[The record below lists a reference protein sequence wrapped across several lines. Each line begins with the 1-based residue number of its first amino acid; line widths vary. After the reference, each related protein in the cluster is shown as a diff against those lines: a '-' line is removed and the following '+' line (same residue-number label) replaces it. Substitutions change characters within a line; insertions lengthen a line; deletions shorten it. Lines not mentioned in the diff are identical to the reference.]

1 VERPV
6 RAFAVTGPGEC
17 AVQDVAA
24 PTAAPG
30 EVVVDVSRVGVC
42 GTDVEFFTG
51 EMAYLHD
58 GHAAYPMRLGHEWC
72 GVVAAVGS
80 GVDEGWLGRRV
91 AGDTMLG
98 CGHCRRCRSG
108 RQHLCED
115 RFEVGIRG
123 GKPGALAEQ
132 LAVPATS
139 LVPLPHDVDDTAGA
153 MVEPGGNALRA
164 VRSAD
169 LRPGDRV
176 LVLGPGTI
184 GTLAAQ
190 FARAAG
196 AEVHVLGERE
206 PSLSFARSLGID
218 GVWTAADLPALAFDA
233 VIDASTAAALPA
245 LALEL
250 VEPGKR
256 VVFIGISGTPSTID
270 TRTMLLKDVTAV
282 GVLSGSPALAG
293 AVAAYAE
300 GSVDPRPLVAATVG
314 LGEVGDVLAGRRPAG
329 AGPGPK
335 IHVDPRQ

>member
-1 VERPV
+1 M
-6 RAFAVTGPGEC
+6 RAFVLTAPGEC
-17 AVQDVAA
+17 SVQEVPPPSPGA
-24 PTAAPG
+24 G
-30 EVVVDVSRVGVC
+30 EVVVSVARAGVC

-58 GHAAYPMRLGHEWC
+58 GHAAYPMRIGHEWC
-72 GVVAAVGS
+72 GEVIAVGTA
-80 GVDEGWLGRRV
+80 VDGAWLGRRV

-98 CGHCRRCRSG
+98 CGRCHRCHSG

-115 RFEVGIRG
+115 RLEVGVRG

-132 LAVPATS
+132 VAVPAAS
-139 LVPLPHDVDDTAGA
+139 LVVLPDAVDDAAGA

-164 VRSAD
+164 VWGAD
-169 LRPGDRV
+169 LAPGDRV

-196 AEVHVLGERE
+196 AEVHVLGEHER
-206 PSLSFARSLGID
+206 SLGFARSLGLP
-218 GVWTAADLPALAFDA
+218 GVWTAADVPRLAFDA
-233 VIDASTAAALPA
+233 VIDASNAPGLPA

-256 VVFIGISGTPSTID
+256 VVYIGISPSPSMID
-270 TRTMLLKDVTAV
+270 TRALLLKDVTAV
-282 GVLSGSPALAG
+282 GVLSASPALA
-293 AVAAYAE
+293 ATVAAYAE

-314 LGEVGDVLAGRRPAG
+314 LGDVGGVLAGGRPAG
-329 AGPGPK
+329 AGDGPK
-335 IHVDPRQ
+335 IQVNPAR

>member
-1 VERPV
+1 M
-6 RAFAVTGPGEC
+6 RAFVVTGPGEC
-17 AVQDVAA
+17 SVQEVEP
-24 PTAAPG
+24 PTAGPQ
-30 EVVVDVSRVGVC
+30 EVVVDVARVGVC

-72 GVVAAVGS
+72 GVVSSVGA
-80 GVDEGWLGRRV
+80 GVDEAWLGRRV
-91 AGDTMLG
+91 SGDTMLG
-98 CGHCRRCRSG
+98 CGRCERCRSG

-115 RFEVGIRG
+115 RFELGIRG
-123 GKPGALAEQ
+123 GKAGALAEQ
-132 LAVPATS
+132 VAVPASS
-139 LVPLPHDVDDTAGA
+139 LVALPDGVDDTAGA

-169 LRPGDRV
+169 LHPGDRL

-196 AEVHVLGERE
+196 AEVHVLGDRE

-218 GVWTAADLPALAFDA
+218 GVWTAADLPPLAFDA
-233 VIDASTAAALPA
+233 VIDASTAASLPA

-256 VVFIGISGTPSTID
+256 VVFIGISGTPSTVD
-270 TRTMLLKDVTAV
+270 TRTMLLKDLTAV
-282 GVLSGSPALAG
+282 GVLSGSPALGG

-314 LGEVGDVLAGRRPAG
+314 LADVGDVLAGRRPAG

-335 IHVDPRQ
+335 IHVDPLQ

>member
-1 VERPV
+1 M
-6 RAFAVTGPGEC
+6 RAFVVTGPERC
-17 AVQDVAA
+17 AVQEV
-24 PTAAPG
+24 PRPSPVPG
-30 EVVVDVSRVGVC
+30 EVVVDVARAGVC

-72 GVVAAVGS
+72 GVVAALGP
-80 GVDEGWLGRRV
+80 GVDESWLGRRV

-98 CGHCRRCRSG
+98 CGRCHRCHSG
-108 RQHLCED
+108 RQHLCES
-115 RFEVGIRG
+115 RLEVGVRG
-123 GKPGALAEQ
+123 GKPGALAQQ
-132 LAVPATS
+132 LAVPASS
-139 LVPLPHDVDDTAGA
+139 LVVLPDAVDDVAGA

-164 VRSAD
+164 VWGAA
-169 LRPGDRV
+169 LEPGDRV

-206 PSLSFARSLGID
+206 PSLGFARSLGLD
-218 GVWTAADLPALAFDA
+218 GVWTAADLPRLAFDA

-256 VVFIGISGTPSTID
+256 VVYIGISGAPSLID
-270 TRTMLLKDVTAV
+270 TRRMLLKDVTAV
-282 GVLSGSPALAG
+282 GVLSASPALA
-293 AVAAYAE
+293 ATVQAYAA

-314 LGEVGDVLAGRRPAG
+314 LQDVGSVLAGARPAG
-329 AGPGPK
+329 AGDGPK
-335 IHVDPRQ
+335 IQVDPRR